1 MSYADKIEIILS
13 DGRFH
18 CILDLISE
26 TGLSARNRISEMN
39 KDYRID
45 KGYPVD
51 SKEDIHQRYL
61 GSPCNLESCDHR
73 SDLYMYRLNNSD
85 VIPIPKRNEV
95 VNQKEK
101 RQIEEWMKKSPEE
114 RKEYIQDLLI
124 KGGIKHG

>member
-51 SKEDIHQRYL
+51 SKEDVHQRY
-61 GSPCNLESCDHR
+61 
-73 SDLYMYRLNNSD
+73 
-85 VIPIPKRNEV
+85 
-95 VNQKEK
+95 
-101 RQIEEWMKKSPEE
+101 
-114 RKEYIQDLLI
+114 
-124 KGGIKHG
+124 